1 MVDHAAE
8 ITTNA
13 RGRCNVVVRATM
25 SCFMD
30 ETFAALVDLL
40 AGRRFAALTGAG
52 CSTESGIPDYRG
64 QGRAGPRN
72 PIQHDAYLRRP
83 EVRQRY
89 WARATVGWVR
99 FSGARP
105 NAAHLALAT
114 LEREGALT
122 GIITQNVDRLHH
134 AAGSRRVVELHGAL
148 ADVRCLGCAEVEPR
162 EVVHAR
168 LVAENPGWLARAAA
182 PTPDGDAELPDDA
195 VAAFRVVPCARCGGV
210 LKPDVVFFGG
220 TVGEATMTDAW
231 ALLASSEALL
241 VVGSSLAVYSGF
253 RFARRAHEL
262 GLPVALVND
271 GPTRA
276 DELAEVRVGARVGEV
291 LPRLARALGAQ
302 DGAQDVSDGASDD
315 VSDKVGPE
323 A

>member
-1 MVDHAAE
+1 MTTPPADAAL
-8 ITTNA
+8 
-13 RGRCNVVVRATM
+13 GL
-25 SCFMD
+25 
-30 ETFAALVDLL
+30 LVDLL
-40 AGRRFAALTGAG
+40 AGRRFVALTGAG

-72 PIQHDAYLRRP
+72 PIQHDAYIRRA

-99 FSGARP
+99 FAGARP
-105 NAAHLALAT
+105 NAAHHALAA
-114 LEREGALT
+114 LEAAGALA
-122 GIITQNVDRLHH
+122 GVITQNVDRLHH

-148 ADVRCLGCAEVEPR
+148 ADVRCLACGQVEPR
-162 EVVHAR
+162 AAVHER

-182 PTPDGDAELPDDA
+182 PTPDGDADLPDEA
-195 VAAFRVVPCARCGGV
+195 VTAFRVVPCERCGGV

-220 TVGEATMTDAW
+220 TVGEATMAAAW
-231 ALLASSEALL
+231 SLLGVAGALL

-262 GLPVALVND
+262 GLPVALVNE

-276 DELAEVRVGARVGEV
+276 DELAEVRLAARAGDV
-291 LPRLARALGAQ
+291 LPRLAAALGVRA
-302 DGAQDVSDGASDD
+302 DLA
-315 VSDKVGPE
+315 E
-323 A
+323 

>member
-1 MVDHAAE
+1 
-8 ITTNA
+8 
-13 RGRCNVVVRATM
+13 
-25 SCFMD
+25 MD
-30 ETFAALVDLL
+30 VPFGALVDLL
-40 AGRRFAALTGAG
+40 AERRFVALTGAG

-83 EVRQRY
+83 DVRQRY
-89 WARATVGWVR
+89 WARATMGWVR

-105 NAAHLALAT
+105 NAAHRALAA
-114 LEREGALT
+114 LERGGALT

-148 ADVRCLGCAEVEPR
+148 ADVRCLGCGVVEPR
-162 EVVHAR
+162 AEVHAR
-168 LVAENPGWLARAAA
+168 LVDENPGFLERTA
-182 PTPDGDAELPDDA
+182 PSTPDGDADLPDEA
-195 VAAFRVVPCARCGGV
+195 VTEFRVVPCRACGGV

-220 TVGEATMTDAW
+220 SVGEATMTEAW
-231 ALLASSEALL
+231 ALLAGAGALL
-241 VVGSSLAVYSGF
+241 VVGSSLTVYSGF

-276 DELAEVRVGARVGEV
+276 DELAEVRVGGRAGEV
-291 LPRLARALGAQ
+291 LPQLAEALSAP
-302 DGAQDVSDGASDD
+302 ATPV
-315 VSDKVGPE
+315 
-323 A
+323 

>member
-1 MVDHAAE
+1 
-8 ITTNA
+8 
-13 RGRCNVVVRATM
+13 
-25 SCFMD
+25 MD
-30 ETFAALVDLL
+30 VPFGALVDLL
-40 AGRRFAALTGAG
+40 AGRRFVALTGAG

-72 PIQHDAYLRRP
+72 PIQHDAYLRRA

-105 NAAHLALAT
+105 NAAHRALAA
-114 LEREGALT
+114 LEHAGALT

-148 ADVRCLGCAEVEPR
+148 ADVRCLGCGVVEGR
-162 EVVHAR
+162 GDVHAR
-168 LVAENPGWLARAAA
+168 LVDENPGFLERTAA
-182 PTPDGDAELPDDA
+182 PTPDGDADLPEEA
-195 VAAFRVVPCARCGGV
+195 VAEFRVVPCRACGGV

-220 TVGEATMTDAW
+220 TVGEATMTEAW
-231 ALLASSEALL
+231 ALLAGAGALL

-276 DELAEVRVGARVGEV
+276 DELAEVRVAGRAGEV
-291 LPRLARALGAQ
+291 LPRLADALRPAG
-302 DGAQDVSDGASDD
+302 VH
-315 VSDKVGPE
+315 
-323 A
+323 